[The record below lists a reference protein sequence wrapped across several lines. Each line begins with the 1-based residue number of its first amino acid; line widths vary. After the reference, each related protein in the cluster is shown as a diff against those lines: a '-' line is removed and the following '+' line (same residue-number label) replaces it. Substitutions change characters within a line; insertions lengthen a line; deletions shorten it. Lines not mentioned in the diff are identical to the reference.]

1 MKKIIKT
8 AVTVELTP
16 AEMTLVNAYRD
27 EHQCSRMEAIR
38 SLIRGAKE
46 EQRIAREMKFLG
58 NRIDGMSARLDGMM
72 EVLQQI
78 VTAVKDIRLGTAFSK
93 IAIEELNRDDSA
105 AMERV
110 RTRYESF
117 KR

>member
-16 AEMTLVNAYRD
+16 AEMALVNAYRD

-38 SLIRGAKE
+38 SLLRGANE
-46 EQRIAREMKFLG
+46 EQRMAKEMKLLSM
-58 NRIDGMSARLDGMM
+58 RIDSMAVRVNGLM
-72 EVLQQI
+72 EVLQQLVI
-78 VTAVKDIRLGTAFSK
+78 TTKDIRLGTAFTK
-93 IAIEELNRDDSA
+93 IALEELHREESA

-110 RTRYESF
+110 EIRYEAF

>member
-16 AEMTLVNAYRD
+16 SEITLVNAYRD

-38 SLIRGAKE
+38 SLIRGANE
-46 EQRIAREMKFLG
+46 EQRMAKEMKLLSM
-58 NRIDGMSARLDGMM
+58 RIDSMAVRVNGLM
-72 EVLQQI
+72 EVLQQLVI
-78 VTAVKDIRLGTAFSK
+78 TTKDIRLGTAFTK
-93 IAIEELNRDDSA
+93 IAMEELHREDSA

-110 RTRYESF
+110 EIRYEAF

>member
-16 AEMTLVNAYRD
+16 AEMTLVNAFRD

-38 SLIRGAKE
+38 ALIRGAKE

-78 VTAVKDIRLGTAFSK
+78 VITIKDIRLGTAFTK
-93 IAIEELNRDDSA
+93 IATEELHREDSA
-105 AMERV
+105 AMERIK
-110 RTRYESF
+110 TRYEAF
-117 KR
+117 RR